1 MFLSI
6 IMPVFNGEKYI
17 VESLNSILGQWNSS
31 FNVEVIII
39 NDGSTD
45 NTLKL
50 IETGYK
56 KQIAEGLFKLIS
68 QDNAGVSVARNN
80 GIKKAKGD
88 YITFVDADDYIL
100 PSYFTEIFT
109 KLKSNPVDILEFGCI
124 SFKTNADIDKAPPI
138 YTHNTFGSLKTIDV
152 ITNIFSAS
160 IFYPPLRVIKSSL
173 FENNLFPIGV
183 KFCEDLMLLQKIY
196 RESKTIY
203 HIKKPLYA
211 YRHNNEGATR
221 NIKPEYISG
230 MIGFYS
236 EIADDKASY
245 IKFLKVNVFFVIYK
259 LHEITNK
266 KIALPAA
273 IQRDKLNLLISVLFE
288 RKVSFKKKLIL
299 LSPSSFYKLRKIIK
313 GYNK

>member
-56 KQIAEGLFKLIS
+56 KQITEGLFKLIS

-109 KLKSNPVDILEFGCI
+109 KLNSNPVDILEFGCI
-124 SFKTNADIDKAPPI
+124 SFKTNADLLTRDPI
-138 YTHNTFGSLKTIDV
+138 YTHNTFGSVKTIDV
-152 ITNIFSAS
+152 INDIFNVSL
-160 IFYPPLRVIKSSL
+160 FYPPLRIIKSSF
-173 FENNLFPIGV
+173 FENNLFPQGI

-211 YRHNNEGATR
+211 YRYNSEGATR

-236 EIADDKASY
+236 KIADDKASY
-245 IKFLKVNVFFVIYK
+245 MKFLKINVFFIIYK

-266 KIALPAA
+266 KIALPAT
-273 IQRDKLNLLISVLFE
+273 IQRDKLNLFINVLFE

-299 LSPSSFYKLRKIIK
+299 LSPGIFYKLRKIIK

>member
-6 IMPVFNGEKYI
+6 IMPVYNGEKYI
-17 VESLNSILGQWNSS
+17 VESLNSILEQWNSS

-50 IETGYK
+50 IETDYK
-56 KQIAEGLFKLIS
+56 KQIAEGFFKLIS

-124 SFKTNADIDKAPPI
+124 SFKTNSDIHSASSI
-138 YTHNTFGSLKTIDV
+138 YTHNRFGSLNTIDV
-152 ITNIFSAS
+152 IEGIFSLS
-160 IFYPPLRVIKSSL
+160 IFYPPLRVIKSSF
-173 FENNLFPIGV
+173 FENNLFPEGI

-211 YRHNNEGATR
+211 YRYNTEGATR
-221 NIKPEYISG
+221 NIKPEYISD

-245 IKFLKVNVFFVIYK
+245 MKFLKINVFFIIYK
-259 LHEITNK
+259 LHELTNRN
-266 KIALPAA
+266 IQLPEA
-273 IQRDKLNLLISVLFE
+273 IKRDTFKVFTDVLCE
-288 RKVSFKKKLIL
+288 RKIGFKKKIIIL
-299 LSPSSFYKLRKIIK
+299 VPNLFLRIQKVIK
-313 GYNK
+313 GRRT

>member
-17 VESLNSILGQWNSS
+17 MESLSSIVAQCSDS
-31 FNVEVIII
+31 FDVEVIII

-45 NTLKL
+45 NTLTL
-50 IETGYK
+50 IENNYK
-56 KQIAEGLFKLIS
+56 KQIVQGFFKVIN
-68 QDNAGVSVARNN
+68 QENAGVSVARNN

-88 YITFVDADDYIL
+88 YIAFVDADDYIL
-100 PSYFTEIFT
+100 PGYFTEIFT
-109 KLKSNPVDILEFGCI
+109 KLNSNPVDILEFGCI

-196 RESKTIY
+196 RESNTIY

-221 NIKPEYISG
+221 NIKPEYISD
-230 MIGFYS
+230 MIGFYL

-299 LSPSSFYKLRKIIK
+299 LSPGSFYKLRKIIK